1 MPISTSFKPLTF
13 NRDNADFRL
22 SKTQL
27 EVLDCW
33 RRPGEFLEAPDTGES
48 LTPTMLADEK
58 TDLVQDITSDC
69 SVVASLCAVTARNER
84 GHSNV
89 TLSCLAR
96 RNLLV

>member
-1 MPISTSFKPLTF
+1 MPISTSFKPLIF
-13 NRDNADFRL
+13 NRDNAEFRL

-27 EVLDCW
+27 EVFDCW
-33 RRPGEFLEAPDTGES
+33 RRPGEFLEAPDTGQN
-48 LTPTMLADEK
+48 LNPTMLADEK

-89 TLSCLAR
+89 MLSCLAR